1 MKLILYSNLIYNN
14 NYNNY
19 NIIFRSIRKTNIII
33 KKLKNF
39 EYFTLIVHR
48 RIVIFR
54 VLLINFAG
62 DFIWSMWKGIVKS

>member
-19 NIIFRSIRKTNIII
+19 NIIFRSKCKTNKIL

-39 EYFTLIVHR
+39 EYFTLIVQEE
-48 RIVIFR
+48 F
-54 VLLINFAG
+54 
-62 DFIWSMWKGIVKS
+62 